1 MNQKI
6 KVSKKMTNG
15 QIDAI
20 FAKFDDNGD
29 GKMSKKEFKRLMST
43 QNKKSQEGGEVNQ
56 VQGESP
62 ARSRGPQ
69 SSEQSRRQAPTA
81 ETTK

>member
-1 MNQKI
+1 
-6 KVSKKMTNG
+6 MTNG

-43 QNKKSQEGGEVNQ
+43 QNKKSSEGGEVNQ

-69 SSEQSRRQAPTA
+69 FGPQSSTPSRRQAPTA